1 MSSSGNIIV
10 AEDQVIARSVETTH
24 GRELSA
30 LKALATRSM
39 ATLALRYGL
48 VIAISF
54 AGTVVLSRMVGPRIW
69 GIFAIAQVVCLSS
82 QEIFGRGIATYLIK
96 KSGAPSPADIRST
109 FALQQLLGLVFLADA
124 ALLAFPASRW
134 YHSQELVPLLFAAA
148 FASYAYAWRS
158 VPVALLEREL
168 DYVKVAFIEILEAA
182 TFSGAAI
189 VLAWLGR
196 PITGLVLALAL
207 RSLLP
212 TVLAFTLKPVRPQL
226 FFCRD
231 TVSTVAD
238 FGLFITGIS
247 VINIA
252 ILFVPAIFVGKLAGV
267 ESLGLAQMAF
277 SLFSNLLFATAAV
290 LRLSFSTYS
299 RLAHYPGEL
308 QKTVNNNLE
317 TLSMVLAPAIVL
329 FAGLSPA
336 WVPLVFGAKWQLLP
350 ELLLAQAPGYLLV
363 AIFWGIINP
372 ALVVSG
378 KHRYIFYYLAG
389 STTVYA
395 LLTAVLTPRLG
406 ALGVAVAYSANHI
419 VCIPILLRMYAGVHG
434 SLRLKKVFTEIAIG
448 MASVGLLW
456 VAARYSI
463 AATAGVLVA
472 YSALWYLR
480 NSHVINLI
488 RVFLRGLL
496 SGVAISPQQE
506 EA

>member
-10 AEDQVIARSVETTH
+10 AEEQVIARPVETTH
-24 GRELSA
+24 GHELSA
-30 LKALATRSM
+30 LKALAKRSM

-48 VIAISF
+48 VIAIGF
-54 AGTVVLSRMVGPRIW
+54 AGTVVLSRLVGPRIW

-96 KSGAPSPADIRST
+96 KKGAPSPLDLRNT
-109 FALQQLLGLVFLADA
+109 FALQQFLGLIFFSGAAVLA
-124 ALLAFPASRW
+124 LPASRW

-182 TFSGAAI
+182 TFSGTAM

-196 PITGLVLALAL
+196 PIIGLALALVL

-212 TVLAFTLKPVRPQL
+212 TVLAFTLKPVRPRL
-226 FFCRD
+226 FFCRN

-238 FGLFITGIS
+238 FGLFVTGIS
-247 VINIA
+247 MVNIA
-252 ILFVPAIFVGKLAGV
+252 ILFVPAVFVGKLAGV

-317 TLSMVLAPAIVL
+317 TLAMVLAPAIVL
-329 FAGLSPA
+329 FAGLSPL
-336 WVPLVFGAKWQLLP
+336 WVPLVFGVKWQLLP
-350 ELLLAQAPGYLLV
+350 QLLLAQAPGYLLV

-378 KHRYIFYYLAG
+378 KHRLIFYYLAG

-395 LLTAVLTPRLG
+395 LLTWGLTPRLG
-406 ALGVAVAYSANHI
+406 ALGVAVAYSVNHI
-419 VCIPILLRMYAGVHG
+419 VCIPILLRIYASVHG
-434 SLRLKKVFTEIAIG
+434 RLRSKKVFTEIALG
-448 MASVGLLW
+448 MVCVALLW
-456 VAARYSI
+456 AAASYNVAA
-463 AATAGVLVA
+463 AAGILVT
-472 YSALWYLR
+472 YSAIWYLR
-480 NSHVINLI
+480 NSHAINI
-488 RVFLRGLL
+488 VRMFLQGLL
-496 SGVAISPQQE
+496 SGSAISPQE